1 MNPRNQTLL
10 AAALLLVS
18 FVLALP
24 AVAQRPYKQLTYPPL
39 RDLKIPEVER
49 IELPNGLVLYLVED
63 HTLPKVEGF
72 ALIKTGGRFEPADKV
87 GLADIIG
94 QVMRTGGT
102 TARKGEEIDRLLENV
117 GASVETGIGATSA
130 TASLFALKEH
140 LPLALEI
147 LADLLRNPAFPD
159 DKIELAMVQERTAI
173 ARRNDDVSQIAN
185 REFTKLLYGK
195 DNPYAR
201 HPEYETLQNITRA
214 DLVEFH
220 RRYFHPNQT
229 ILGLWG
235 DFDRA
240 EVKKLVEQHFGS
252 WPRQPV
258 ELPPLPEVKAAAA
271 PGVYFIAKDDV
282 NQTHLRIGHLGGRLD
297 DPDYYALNVL
307 SEILGGGF
315 SSRLVKRVR
324 SELGLAYA
332 VGSAWTAQ
340 YDYDGTFFVLCN
352 TRSDATVQAIKE
364 VLAEIQRI
372 TAGPVTPKELAVA
385 KESIRNS
392 FVFNFDTT
400 GEIVR
405 RLMTY
410 EYYGYPRDFL
420 EKFRANV
427 EKVTV
432 EDIQR
437 VARQHLHPDKL
448 VILAVGRQQDFD
460 QPLATLGETRTIDIA
475 IPTPKPKA
483 AAVPAATPE
492 SLARGRQVLEAAI
505 QARGGLEALKSV
517 RDLAILSRLKQAT
530 PMGEQE
536 FVSKRHLL
544 LPDKFRQ
551 DVVTPFGEISLIL
564 NGEKAWQKSP
574 RGSGPAPP
582 QLVEQLRKEL
592 ARELTLLLPQALE
605 GGRTVQFAETTTL
618 NDRRADVVVLT
629 DAAGESTWLYV
640 DAENGWILKMAFQ
653 GMSREGP
660 VQEERFYS
668 DFRPVGGLILPFK
681 VVALQNGQ
689 KTSEQTVSNLEVNIN
704 VDPTLFQA
712 PAEEKKPEDK
722 KPE

>member
-1 MNPRNQTLL
+1 MNPRNRSLL
-10 AAALLLVS
+10 AVAVLLVS
-18 FVLALP
+18 FVLVLP
-24 AVAQRPYKQLTYPPL
+24 AAAQRPYKQIIYPPL

-49 IELPNGLVLYLVED
+49 VELPNGLVLYLVED
-63 HTLPKVEGF
+63 HSLPKVEGF
-72 ALIKTGGRFEPADKV
+72 ALIKTGARFEPADKV
-87 GLADIIG
+87 GLAGIVGD
-94 QVMRTGGT
+94 VMRTGGT
-102 TARKGEEIDRLLENV
+102 TSRKGEEIDRLLENV
-117 GASVETGIGATSA
+117 GASVETGVGATSA
-130 TASLFALKEH
+130 TASLFTLKEN
-140 LPLALEI
+140 LPLTLDI
-147 LADLLRNPAFPD
+147 LADLLRSPAFPD

-173 ARRNDDVSQIAN
+173 SRRNDDVGQIAN

-201 HPEYETLQNITRA
+201 HTEYETLQNIARP
-214 DLVEFH
+214 DLVAFH

-235 DFDRA
+235 DLDRA
-240 EVKKLVEQHFGS
+240 EVKKLVEQYFGS
-252 WPRQPV
+252 WPRQSV
-258 ELPPLPEVKAAAA
+258 EMPARPEVKPGA

-282 NQTHLRIGHLGGRLD
+282 NHTNLRIGHLGGRLD

-332 VGSAWTAQ
+332 VGASWSAQ

-352 TRSDATVQAIKE
+352 TRSDATVQATKE
-364 VLAEIQRI
+364 VLAQIKRI
-372 TAGPVTPKELAVA
+372 TEGPVTPQELAVA
-385 KESIRNS
+385 KESLRNS

-405 RLMTY
+405 RLMVY

-427 EKVTV
+427 EKVTAA
-432 EDIQR
+432 DIQR
-437 VARQHLHPDKL
+437 VARAHLHPDKL

-460 QPLATLGETRTIDIA
+460 QPLATLGETKTIDIT

-492 SLARGRQVLEAAI
+492 TLARGRQVLEAAI
-505 QARGGLEALKSV
+505 KARGGLEALKAV
-517 RDLAILSRLKQAT
+517 RDISVLSRLTQAT
-530 PMGEQE
+530 PMGEQQ

-544 LPDKFRQ
+544 LPDRFRQ
-551 DVVTPFGEISLIL
+551 DIVTPFGEISLIL
-564 NGEKAWQKSP
+564 NGENAWQKSP
-574 RGSGPAPP
+574 RGVGPAPP

-592 ARELTLLLPQALE
+592 ARELTLLLPRAFE
-605 GGRTVQFAETTTL
+605 GAPTAQFVETSTL
-618 NDRRADVVVLT
+618 DDRRVDAIVLT
-629 DAAGESTWLYV
+629 DTAGDATWLYV
-640 DAENGWILKMAFQ
+640 DAENGQILKMAFQ

-660 VQEERFYS
+660 AQEERLYS
-668 DFRPVGGLILPFK
+668 DFRPVGNLILPFK
-681 VVALQNGQ
+681 MVGFQNGQ
-689 KTSEQTVSNLEVNIN
+689 KTSEQTVTNLELNIG
-704 VDPTLFQA
+704 VDPSLFQS
-712 PAEEKKPEDK
+712 PEEEKKPEEK